1 MVDSFSIVQC
11 SPPPMLQLEEEVVAN
26 VVVVTVDQPIPTAYD

>member
-11 SPPPMLQLEEEVVAN
+11 SPRPMLQLEVVVV
-26 VVVVTVDQPIPTAYD
+26 VVVVTVDQPIPTALD